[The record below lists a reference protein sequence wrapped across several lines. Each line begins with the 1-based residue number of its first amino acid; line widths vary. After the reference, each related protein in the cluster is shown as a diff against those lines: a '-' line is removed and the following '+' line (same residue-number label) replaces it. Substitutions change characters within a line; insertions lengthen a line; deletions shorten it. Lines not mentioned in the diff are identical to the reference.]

1 MNEVRE
7 KIYGFFAPLSEAF
20 TQGKTVRDETT
31 VLYELIEKLEIE
43 QKLKQ
48 KELEFERQGNQV
60 KAKEYAQIY
69 KIVMDLFDKVVDFLG
84 GEVLPVKEY
93 ADILDAGFEA
103 ARVGVI
109 PPGNDKVT
117 IGDIERTR
125 LNHIKILFFIGV
137 NDGVV
142 PKAGNAGGIISQF
155 EREKMVACHLELAPG
170 AREKVFIQRFYLYL
184 NVTKPSDF
192 LYVTFSK
199 VNADGKALRRS
210 YFVGTLLKMFPEK
223 TVEEIEETTSADCI
237 MTPKSSMA
245 FFLEGLQDND
255 RASDFSQVEKR
266 KLWNALS
273 KFYLTDSEWKPETKK
288 LLKTAYEVHS
298 DEPISHAVTQ
308 ALYGTVLENSVTRL
322 ERFAACA
329 YAHYLNYGLRLKE
342 RQLLEFASVDMGNI
356 YHDALEHFSRR
367 VEKSEYTWFNIPE
380 DVQETF
386 IEESMNDAIAG
397 CKNAGA
403 FENVRNRYLT
413 ARPSS
418 ARCGHLPPRSRRENL
433 CRVILRCPFR
443 GQINWTPS
451 VFS

>member
-1 MNEVRE
+1 
-7 KIYGFFAPLSEAF
+7 
-20 TQGKTVRDETT
+20 
-31 VLYELIEKLEIE
+31 
-43 QKLKQ
+43 
-48 KELEFERQGNQV
+48 
-60 KAKEYAQIY
+60 
-69 KIVMDLFDKVVDFLG
+69 
-84 GEVLPVKEY
+84 
-93 ADILDAGFEA
+93 
-103 ARVGVI
+103 
-109 PPGNDKVT
+109 
-117 IGDIERTR
+117 
-125 LNHIKILFFIGV
+125 
-137 NDGVV
+137 
-142 PKAGNAGGIISQF
+142 
-155 EREKMVACHLELAPG
+155 
-170 AREKVFIQRFYLYL
+170 
-184 NVTKPSDF
+184 
-192 LYVTFSK
+192 
-199 VNADGKALRRS
+199 
-210 YFVGTLLKMFPEK
+210 MFPEK

-273 KFYLTDSEWKPETKK
+273 KFYLTDSEWKPETEK

-413 ARPSS
+413 GRMRQTIKRTVWALTTQIQKGKFVPSDFEVS
-418 ARCGHLPPRSRRENL
+418 FSRADKLDAIRFQLSDEEKMNL
-433 CRVILRCPFR
+433 LGRIDRVDTYETSDKVYVKIIDYKS
-443 GQINWTPS
+443 GNTS
-451 VFS
+451 FSLVNLYHGLQYSLWSI

>member
-1 MNEVRE
+1 M
-7 KIYGFFAPLSEAF
+7 
-20 TQGKTVRDETT
+20 
-31 VLYELIEKLEIE
+31 
-43 QKLKQ
+43 
-48 KELEFERQGNQV
+48 
-60 KAKEYAQIY
+60 
-69 KIVMDLFDKVVDFLG
+69 
-84 GEVLPVKEY
+84 
-93 ADILDAGFEA
+93 
-103 ARVGVI
+103 I

-210 YFVGTLLKMFPEK
+210 YFAGTLLKMFPEK
-223 TVEEIEETTSADCI
+223 NVEEIGETTSADCI

-273 KFYLTDSEWKPETKK
+273 KFYLTDSEWKPETEK

-342 RQLLEFASVDMGNI
+342 RQL
-356 YHDALEHFSRR
+356 
-367 VEKSEYTWFNIPE
+367 
-380 DVQETF
+380 
-386 IEESMNDAIAG
+386 
-397 CKNAGA
+397 
-403 FENVRNRYLT
+403 
-413 ARPSS
+413 
-418 ARCGHLPPRSRRENL
+418 
-433 CRVILRCPFR
+433 
-443 GQINWTPS
+443 
-451 VFS
+451 

>member
-1 MNEVRE
+1 MEQNLFRPYYHKWRQKEDELRIVSLKNPREELHFVAREITKFVREKHYCYKDIAVVTGDVGLYDNYVDEIFTAYDIPYFLDQTRTILFHPFIEFIRAVLEVVELDFSYESVFRFLRCGLTGITERQIDLLENYVLAKGIRGRKKWEKQWTFVFDDTEKENLTEMNEVRE

-84 GEVLPVKEY
+84 DEVLPVKEH

-109 PPGNDKVT
+109 PPGNDKVM

-137 NDGVV
+137 NDDVV

-255 RASDFSQVEKR
+255 RASDFSQVGMLSQNSTSQIPSGSRKR
-266 KLWNALS
+266 KN
-273 KFYLTDSEWKPETKK
+273 F
-288 LLKTAYEVHS
+288 
-298 DEPISHAVTQ
+298 
-308 ALYGTVLENSVTRL
+308 
-322 ERFAACA
+322 
-329 YAHYLNYGLRLKE
+329 
-342 RQLLEFASVDMGNI
+342 
-356 YHDALEHFSRR
+356 
-367 VEKSEYTWFNIPE
+367 
-380 DVQETF
+380 
-386 IEESMNDAIAG
+386 
-397 CKNAGA
+397 
-403 FENVRNRYLT
+403 
-413 ARPSS
+413 
-418 ARCGHLPPRSRRENL
+418 
-433 CRVILRCPFR
+433 
-443 GQINWTPS
+443 
-451 VFS
+451 

>member
-1 MNEVRE
+1 M
-7 KIYGFFAPLSEAF
+7 
-20 TQGKTVRDETT
+20 RDETT

-84 GEVLPVKEY
+84 DEVLPVKEY

-255 RASDFSQVEKR
+255 RASDFFSGRKKR

-273 KFYLTDSEWKPETKK
+273 KFYLTDSEWKPETEK

-356 YHDALEHFSRR
+356 YHDALEHFS
-367 VEKSEYTWFNIPE
+367 
-380 DVQETF
+380 DVW
-386 IEESMNDAIAG
+386 
-397 CKNAGA
+397 KNQSTPG
-403 FENVRNRYLT
+403 LT
-413 ARPSS
+413 
-418 ARCGHLPPRSRRENL
+418 SRRM
-433 CRVILRCPFR
+433 CRRHL
-443 GQINWTPS
+443 
-451 VFS
+451 

>member
-1 MNEVRE
+1 M
-7 KIYGFFAPLSEAF
+7 
-20 TQGKTVRDETT
+20 
-31 VLYELIEKLEIE
+31 
-43 QKLKQ
+43 
-48 KELEFERQGNQV
+48 
-60 KAKEYAQIY
+60 
-69 KIVMDLFDKVVDFLG
+69 
-84 GEVLPVKEY
+84 
-93 ADILDAGFEA
+93 
-103 ARVGVI
+103 I

-155 EREKMVACHLELAPG
+155 EREKMAACHLELAPG

-210 YFVGTLLKMFPEK
+210 YFAGTLLKMFPEK
-223 TVEEIEETTSADCI
+223 NVEEIGETTSADCI
-237 MTPKSSMA
+237 MTPESSMA
-245 FFLEGLQDND
+245 FFLEGLQDDN
-255 RASDFSQVEKR
+255 RASEPSQIEKR
-266 KLWNALS
+266 KLWNALAN
-273 KFYLTDSEWKPETKK
+273 FYLTDSEWKPETEK

-367 VEKSEYTWFNIPE
+367 VENQSTP
-380 DVQETF
+380 
-386 IEESMNDAIAG
+386 G
-397 CKNAGA
+397 
-403 FENVRNRYLT
+403 LT
-413 ARPSS
+413 
-418 ARCGHLPPRSRRENL
+418 SRRM
-433 CRVILRCPFR
+433 CRRHL
-443 GQINWTPS
+443 
-451 VFS
+451 